1 MYQTNEQN
9 PRSRVIYY
17 TLYII
22 VFNNNIDRI
31 AALERAVGFTPE
43 QLSILTMETGKKNLT
58 GALQVLSSKTAM
70 MDPGKLDHI
79 EGEHFKI
86 LMMDFKDG
94 YSSEIIR
101 PPWSS
106 SAEVWGRSRE

>member
-79 EGEHFKI
+79 EGEHFII
-86 LMMDFKDG
+86 LMMDIKDG
-94 YSSEIIR
+94 YSS
-101 PPWSS
+101 
-106 SAEVWGRSRE
+106 